1 MSSFDE
7 RCDEGRLGS
16 RLCCICVWEAAESH
30 ELDSGTS
37 WALKTLFIKSE
48 SGGQTCKLTG
58 FFSRMWAT
66 GGRGRGLLLPSS
78 QGPGPALAAENCWS
92 YELLLLTTRTFLP
105 KHRTNPTAS
114 VWWCGANH
122 LKEDV
127 HFFFFRDTLQ
137 LEIHSAPVTDA
148 KHRGCVYLS
157 WWKIPWSICPPE
169 WAFGELSPAARWSG
183 LCDLWHTES
192 GEVNPH
198 FANESDISRH
208 LWFWNPIKCVTYLH
222 LWSNHPPSEVQT
234 DNLQ

>member
-1 MSSFDE
+1 MSAVMRAGLAAGFVASV
-7 RCDEGRLGS
+7 CGKLLKAMSWIQVQAGLLKPYLLNPNPVGR
-16 RLCCICVWEAAESH
+16 RVNWR
-30 ELDSGTS
+30 
-37 WALKTLFIKSE
+37 
-48 SGGQTCKLTG
+48 

-127 HFFFFRDTLQ
+127 EFFWDTFTVINKLRTCNRCKPSWMCLPFLVKNSLEYLPARISFRGTFPSSSM
-137 LEIHSAPVTDA
+137 IRAMWSVTHIKRWGHSALR
-148 KHRGCVYLS
+148 KWIG
-157 WWKIPWSICPPE
+157 
-169 WAFGELSPAARWSG
+169 
-183 LCDLWHTES
+183 
-192 GEVNPH
+192 H
-198 FANESDISRH
+198 FEH